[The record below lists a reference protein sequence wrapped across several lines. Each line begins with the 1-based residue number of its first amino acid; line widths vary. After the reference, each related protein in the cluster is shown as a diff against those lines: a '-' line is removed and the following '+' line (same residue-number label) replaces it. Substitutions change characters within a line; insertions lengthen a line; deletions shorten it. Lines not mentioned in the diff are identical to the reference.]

1 VAIEIR
7 CRCNCSA
14 LVSPV
19 VAKPGARGSRELDTP
34 AATTAVLCSLLL
46 LSPSDAS
53 YSALLSLVPAPG
65 CTQLV
70 SSSSTS
76 SAPSSSSSSSHS
88 RQLSQT
94 AEVAIARRRVVAGAA
109 RPQPER
115 ALRGDASSS
124 AAAQTHAIHQ
134 TPEVVC
140 GVCVSIPGTPLVM
153 APPALPEGHEWNP
166 HRPAIVHC
174 CRQQDQQPA
183 SQAAG
188 QSTASRPAPSS
199 STRRPRAHSQQPP
212 ATTQIQTASPKA
224 VKRSDAG
231 HGGRRHTATASHT
244 ALAGSLSLSRR
255 KLLHAPVNCKF
266 STQRLARSWDVEV
279 GAIKVCLAD
288 VQVVVDG
295 DGWPR
300 CVPAPITSRNQ
311 KFTSGR
317 NAGISGCVGGW
328 MQY

>member
-1 VAIEIR
+1 VWGLRLNSRYPPGDGAAGVAGRARVEPA
-7 CRCNCSA
+7 SA
-14 LVSPV
+14 GHCPL
-19 VAKPGARGSRELDTP
+19 LP
-34 AATTAVLCSLLL
+34 AAGPA
-46 LSPSDAS
+46 AS
-53 YSALLSLVPAPG
+53 
-65 CTQLV
+65 Q
-70 SSSSTS
+70 
-76 SAPSSSSSSSHS
+76 PSSRPIHS
-88 RQLSQT
+88 
-94 AEVAIARRRVVAGAA
+94 
-109 RPQPER
+109 QPPR
-115 ALRGDASSS
+115 
-124 AAAQTHAIHQ
+124 
-134 TPEVVC
+134 
-140 GVCVSIPGTPLVM
+140 
-153 APPALPEGHEWNP
+153 
-166 HRPAIVHC
+166 
-174 CRQQDQQPA
+174 
-183 SQAAG
+183 
-188 QSTASRPAPSS
+188 PSS